1 MEHVTW
7 DMEQGP
13 EVVAK
18 PEAHDI
24 PEGETTIASCQDLGN
39 GKWDRYLDPREER
52 NKSTDVKAFL
62 ARMRF
67 VQWRLRSDF
76 SADVQQ

>member
-1 MEHVTW
+1 MEHGTW

-18 PEAHDI
+18 PEAQDI

-39 GKWDRYLDPREER
+39 GKWDEISIALGE
-52 NKSTDVKAFL
+52 K
-62 ARMRF
+62 
-67 VQWRLRSDF
+67 
-76 SADVQQ
+76 